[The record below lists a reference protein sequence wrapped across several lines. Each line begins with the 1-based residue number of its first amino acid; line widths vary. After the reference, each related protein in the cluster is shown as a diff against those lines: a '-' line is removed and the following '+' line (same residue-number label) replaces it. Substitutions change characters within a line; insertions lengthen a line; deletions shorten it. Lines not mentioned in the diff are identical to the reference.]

1 MQKGLYMKVEWDVL
15 LFHPVY
21 YKRDLGNGTI
31 QLTYENKKKVLI
43 IQVTSSQYMLFVM
56 CYVNE

>member
-21 YKRDLGNGTI
+21 YIRDLGSGTI
-31 QLTYENKKKVLI
+31 QLTYENKKK
-43 IQVTSSQYMLFVM
+43 Y
-56 CYVNE
+56 